1 MQSPLIQTE
10 GISKS
15 YILGN
20 QELEVLKGIDLQI
33 DVGEFVSIMGQS
45 GSGKSTLMNIIGML
59 DIPSHGKY
67 RFNGQDV
74 SELSSD
80 DLALVRRQNIGFIF
94 QNYNLLP
101 RMSAWDQVMVPL
113 LYQGVTRS
121 LREERAFEALK
132 KVGLADKLKSLPSE
146 MSGGQQQRVAV
157 ARAIVSDPL
166 LILGDEPTGAL
177 DSRTGNEVM
186 ELISLLH
193 EEGKTVVIITHS
205 SEIDT
210 FAKRH
215 IFMKDGLI
223 V

>member
-1 MQSPLIQTE
+1 M
-10 GISKS
+10 
-15 YILGN
+15 
-20 QELEVLKGIDLQI
+20 
-33 DVGEFVSIMGQS
+33 
-45 GSGKSTLMNIIGML
+45 
-59 DIPSHGKY
+59 
-67 RFNGQDV
+67 
-74 SELSSD
+74 
-80 DLALVRRQNIGFIF
+80 
-94 QNYNLLP
+94 
-101 RMSAWDQVMVPL
+101 
-113 LYQGVTRS
+113 
-121 LREERAFEALK
+121 
-132 KVGLADKLKSLPSE
+132 
-146 MSGGQQQRVAV
+146 AV